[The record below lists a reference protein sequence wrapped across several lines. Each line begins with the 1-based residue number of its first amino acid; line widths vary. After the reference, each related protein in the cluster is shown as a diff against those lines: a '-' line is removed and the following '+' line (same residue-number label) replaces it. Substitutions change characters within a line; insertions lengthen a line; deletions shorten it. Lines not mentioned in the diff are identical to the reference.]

1 MVAQAWARQA
11 SSAASQTG
19 VYVIYSGHT
28 RPCLISM
35 IPRDADRWL
44 RSYPGID
51 PASFTSRIH
60 ICLRIH
66 GTREASYTG
75 SDQERKGMDKREGGV
90 WVLPWPAASLEQSMV
105 ARLPPHSLSNRT
117 LCLPAV
123 KVLRWD
129 PGGMSFCTM

>member
-1 MVAQAWARQA
+1 MEIYPKDAEKELWRNLFRLPKRERTQLAPHVRGTWCHKLEQGKLA

-19 VYVIYSGHT
+19 VYVIHSGHT

-90 WVLPWPAASLEQSMV
+90 WVLP
-105 ARLPPHSLSNRT
+105 
-117 LCLPAV
+117 
-123 KVLRWD
+123 
-129 PGGMSFCTM
+129 